1 MEIND
6 KLIYKKYVVN
16 KFWRWITSGI
26 AVSFGVEKPFVIY
39 RSSAGSGK
47 TYTLARE
54 YLKLSLRYP
63 QAYRNILAVTFTNKA
78 TQEMKGR
85 VLQYLH
91 EVAKAD
97 SSPLRKGLAEEL
109 DLPDLELSLKAE
121 NVLQNLLHG
130 YSHFSVMTIDSF
142 FQKVVRGFAREMGL
156 QAGFRVELDI
166 DRVLDEVI
174 DQLLLDIGETQHK
187 EIRRWLTHF
196 AEEKVESGKSWDFR
210 REIKELA
217 KELFKENYRE
227 EHDQTVDLQTR
238 SVAELL
244 KQLREMQQAF
254 EQHMASIGQAAL
266 ELMNQRQAD
275 VSDFAY
281 GSSGV
286 AGYFTKIS
294 EGNSFLPTSRVLQAS
309 DSLESWVSKKNPDRK
324 RLLSVASQLLP
335 QLEQALEAYDEYG
348 TLYQSAVQMQRF
360 VYAYGILH
368 HLESE
373 IDSHKRENDLMLI
386 SDAPVFLQEII
397 GKDDTPFIYEKIGSY
412 YRHFLI
418 DEFQDTSGL
427 QWMNFRPLVENSLDA
442 GNENLV
448 VGDVKQSIYRWRGG
462 DWQLLLNTIQQDMQ
476 EWRTDIRQLDH
487 NFRSHRNVLA
497 FNNALFQTAPE
508 VLFQHITAG
517 LDSLT
522 DEVLRQQLL
531 QQSEVLRQA
540 YQDVTQKLPATYDLQ
555 ADWQGHVRI
564 ELLEED
570 HCLDEEGEPTDW
582 KSYVQTRLPRM
593 VEKLQSEGYAAKD
606 IAFLVRN
613 KRDGQAVVDTFMQ
626 YKQEEKNQAAYNYEI
641 VSSESLVLTSALSV
655 RLLVDLMRF
664 LDNDQ
669 DEIVR
674 SSILHKYYQLTTGES
689 SSDELHTIFSNEDDD
704 ELSNFFQQLPADFA
718 KYYAYL
724 NKLPVYEL
732 VENLVLIFDLGQ
744 YNERAYLQAFQDA
757 VLQYSLTERGDLR
770 SFLIW
775 WDERGANNSA
785 QISEETDAMRVMTIH
800 KAKGLQFKVV
810 IVPFCDWELDH
821 QPLKTNILWA
831 SPQNPELANVGLVPM
846 KYSSQLTQTV
856 FSREYYEEKIRI
868 HMDHLNLLYVAFT
881 RAEEGLYAF
890 ARPKAKGK
898 SYSVNGIANLLYNIL
913 PELEIEG
920 ANSLAGWDEMGRV
933 FEVGE
938 RKMEHGERKIENKK
952 HHIALPEYSSVRWRN
967 RLSVRPLSRGFFSTG
982 VGQVSQVVLMQQL
995 LVQLPSAD
1003 QLHSQLEKIAFEQG
1017 LTSYER
1023 QKLKEQASIFLAEG
1037 KPLEWYKP
1045 SGKKLIQRP
1054 ILMAKKRS
1062 VVLDRVVQ
1070 DEEKVIA
1077 INFYTHLDEPEKVEA
1092 LFLAKDYL
1100 LNHYKEVDLYLVN
1113 VNQLEVRRVL

>member
-1 MEIND
+1 M
-6 KLIYKKYVVN
+6 
-16 KFWRWITSGI
+16 
-26 AVSFGVEKPFVIY
+26 EKPFVIY

-54 YLKLSLRYP
+54 YLKLSLRHP

-91 EVAKAD
+91 QVAKAD
-97 SSPLRKGLAEEL
+97 SSPLRETLAIEL
-109 DLPDLELSLKAE
+109 DLSELELSLKAE
-121 NVLQNLLHG
+121 TTLQNLLHG

-156 QAGFRVELDI
+156 QAGFKVELDI
-166 DRVLDEVI
+166 NRVLDEVI

-187 EIRRWLTHF
+187 EVRRWLTRF

-227 EHDQTVDLQTR
+227 KHDQTVGLPTQ
-238 SVAELL
+238 SVSELL

-254 EQHMASIGQAAL
+254 EKHMASIGQAAL
-266 ELMNQRQAD
+266 DLMNQHQAD

-286 AGYFTKIS
+286 AGYFTKIT
-294 EGNSFLPTSRVLQAS
+294 EGSSFLPTSRVLQAS
-309 DSLESWVSKKNPDRK
+309 NNLESWVSKKNPDRE
-324 RLLSVASQLLP
+324 RLLSVASQLVS
-335 QLEQALEAYDEYG
+335 QMEEALEAYDEYG
-348 TLYQSAVQMQRF
+348 ALYQSAVQMQRF
-360 VYAYGILH
+360 MYAYGILN

-373 IDSHKRENDLMLI
+373 IDQYKRENDLMLI

-412 YRHFLI
+412 YQHFLI

-442 GNENLV
+442 GNQNLV

-476 EWRTDIRQLDH
+476 EWRTEVRQLDH
-487 NFRSHRNVLA
+487 NFRSRRNILE
-497 FNNALFQTAPE
+497 FNNALFQAVPE
-508 VLFQHITAG
+508 TLFQYITAG
-517 LDSLT
+517 LDDLV
-522 DEVLRQQLL
+522 DQELRQQLL
-531 QQSEVLRQA
+531 QQAEMLQQA
-540 YQDVTQKLPATYDLQ
+540 YQDVTQKLPATYDHQ
-555 ADWQGHVRI
+555 AGWHGHVRV
-564 ELLEED
+564 ELLDDD
-570 HCLDEEGEPTDW
+570 HCMDEEGQPIGWRD
-582 KSYVQTRLPRM
+582 YIQTQLPEM
-593 VEKLQSEGYAAKD
+593 VENLQSEGYAAKN

-613 KRDGQAVVDTFMQ
+613 KRDGQSVVDTFMR
-626 YKQEEKNQAAYNYEI
+626 YKHAGRTKPDYNYEVI
-641 VSSESLVLTSALSV
+641 SSESLVLTSSLSV
-655 RLLVDLMRF
+655 GLLVELMRF

-674 SSILHKYYQLTTGES
+674 SSILHKYRQLTCHEN
-689 SSDELHTIFSNEDDD
+689 SSDELHTIFGSEDDE
-704 ELSNFFQQLPADFA
+704 ELSSFFQQLPTDFA
-718 KYYAYL
+718 KYYGYL

-732 VENLVLIFDLGQ
+732 VENLVLVFDLGQ
-744 YNERAYLQAFQDA
+744 YNEKAYLQAFQDT

-770 SFLIW
+770 SFLVW
-775 WDERGANNSA
+775 WDESGSNNSA
-785 QISEETDAMRVMTIH
+785 QISEEMDAMRVMTIH

-810 IVPFCDWELDH
+810 IVPFCDWQLDH

-831 SPQNPELANVGLVPM
+831 SPQNPELANVGLVPV

-856 FSREYYEEKIRI
+856 FSQEYYEEKIRI

-898 SYSVNGIANLLYNIL
+898 NYPVNGIANLLRNIL
-913 PELEIEG
+913 PELEVNG
-920 ANSLAGWDEMGRV
+920 ADALAGWDEMGQV

-938 RKMEHGERKIENKK
+938 RRTERFPAGNGEQNGSPPKLEIEKRNTE
-952 HHIALPEYSSVRWRN
+952 LSEYSSARWRN
-967 RLSVRPLSRGFFSTG
+967 RLSVRPLSRGFFSAG
-982 VGQVSQVVLMQQL
+982 VSQVVLMQQL
-995 LVQLPSAD
+995 LIQLPSAD
-1003 QLHSQLEKIAFEQG
+1003 QLENQLEKIAFERG
-1017 LTSYER
+1017 LTSNER
-1023 QKLKEQASIFLAEG
+1023 QKLREQAHTFLAKSE
-1037 KPLEWYKP
+1037 PANWYKP
-1045 SGKKLIQRP
+1045 HQKLLIQRP
-1054 ILMAKKRS
+1054 LLMVRHRS
-1062 VVLDRVVQ
+1062 VILDRVVQ
-1070 DEEKVIA
+1070 DGKRVTA
-1077 INFYTHLDEPEKVEA
+1077 INFYTHLDEPEKTEA
-1092 LFLAKDYL
+1092 LSIAKGYL
-1100 LNHYKEVDLYLVN
+1100 SSQYERADLYLVN
-1113 VNQLEVRRVL
+1113 VNHLEVRKVL